1 MDATQRYHQR
11 LRLKAYEEAQG
22 IYSMLQSTPAFHMNM
37 DMERSMRL
45 FLSVGAAELCPI
57 LVRGLNE
64 PRFLAISKGVNSKL
78 VALFIANWMLHF
90 PLVREVIATPET
102 LSLSLNVLVRVSNVC
117 LILMNVALLLDEET
131 PQSNKEAQNVSS
143 SLTLLDMGLQYSMY
157 EWDAT
162 FLPRVFEGMGLC
174 SKWRTSA
181 CMVEYAEQICQRPG
195 RGEDEKEGSCEVAQK
210 MKIVCNDVTKILLG
224 KMLQG
229 CISYTETDG
238 FGLQTVENNNTLK
251 KIHNFCPGLVD
262 CLVDKHMDVL
272 SSWFEVHMHVYWPFY
287 VASIM
292 ADTE

>member
-11 LRLKAYEEAQG
+11 LRLKAYEDAQG

-64 PRFLAISKGVNSKL
+64 PRFLAISKGINSKL

-90 PLVREVIATPET
+90 PLTREVIATPET
-102 LSLSLNVLVRVSNVC
+102 LSLSLNVLTRVSNIC
-117 LILMNVALLLDEET
+117 LILMNVALLLDED
-131 PQSNKEAQNVSS
+131 PQIKEAQNVSAS
-143 SLTLLDMGLQYSMY
+143 ITLLDMGLQYSMY
-157 EWDAT
+157 EWDQT

-174 SKWRTSA
+174 SKWKTSA
-181 CMVEYAEQICQRPG
+181 YIVEYAQQICQRPG
-195 RGEDEKEGSCEVAQK
+195 RIEEGSSSCEVAQK
-210 MKIVCNDVTKILLG
+210 MKIVCDDMTKILLG

-229 CISYTETDG
+229 CIACTETGG
-238 FGLQTVENNNTLK
+238 FGLQTIENNNTLK
-251 KIHNFCPGLVD
+251 KIHNFCPALVD

-272 SSWFEVHMHVYWPFY
+272 SSWFEVHMQVYWPFY
-287 VASIM
+287 VASVM
-292 ADTE
+292 TDTE